1 MKYVC
6 VRSSIGEHRVL
17 ASFPSLKP
25 PLLGELS
32 CSPTSLE
39 KGMTEDGM
47 AGWHHQLNG
56 PEFAQTPGDSEGQG
70 SQACCSAWGRKE
82 LDTTE

>member
-32 CSPTSLE
+32 CSLTSLE

-47 AGWHHQLNG
+47 AGHQLNG
-56 PEFAQTPGDSEGQG
+56 HEFAQTLGDSERQG
-70 SQACCSAWGRKE
+70 SQACCSAWSHKE

>member
-56 PEFAQTPGDSEGQG
+56 HEFAQTPGDSEGQG
-70 SQACCSAWGRKE
+70 SLLCHSP
-82 LDTTE
+82 